1 MLTESHKEEAES
13 LSSFLNQDSFCQ
25 LIVDVIS
32 SVLDGDGTTASSAG
46 DDRDRFA
53 AVAAEREEE
62 GVELFVIRID
72 LFDDIFLSFDCVPEC
87 HIFTVCI
94 R

>member
-1 MLTESHKEEAES
+1 MRRGSDQNG
-13 LSSFLNQDSFCQ
+13 LSQ
-25 LIVDVIS
+25 LLVDVIS
-32 SVLDGDGTTASSAG
+32 SVLDGDGATASSAC
-46 DDRDRFA
+46 DDRDRLA

-87 HIFTVCI
+87 HFLTVCI